1 VFGGLVLLVLMA
13 AFASAAQPGRAQPLS
28 YPDVKKTQWASTYIA
43 WVTDQTVGGQHLL
56 DDFAGAA
63 FKPSDPLTRA
73 QLARVLVLAA
83 KRQDVAFTPVTLSDV
98 PPAHPYYD
106 DIQRALALGLTSAT
120 NGAFHPDDPVL
131 VWQADKAFVL
141 MLKLLNP
148 KADWSM
154 LSKLDPVRWR
164 PNVGWRPPAPRYFAS
179 EVAARYLGLRFN
191 HPYGSEQLEMFPTDP
206 IRRDEAAYSIYTALH
221 VSPWRIA
228 GLSSFDNVTFPQM
241 SDRQKEIVGF
251 ALSCEGY
258 PFVYGG
264 EFPTTDSPYGYQAHG
279 GFDCSGFDWWVM
291 KIHFGYPIPVTQ
303 RTAAAMA
310 AAAKPRI
317 TRAKLKPC
325 DLIFFGPNGPR
336 AVPTSIYHAAL
347 YLGNGW
353 FINSTGSTDGV
364 SLASVD
370 WQGWSWKTDLT
381 WGRRL
386 LKASELPPAPT
397 PSPSPSPSPSS
408 TPSPSA
414 SPSPSPSPFPSP
426 SLPPSLP

>member
-1 VFGGLVLLVLMA
+1 VLGGLLLLVLTA
-13 AFASAAQPGRAQPLS
+13 AFALAAPPGPAQALS
-28 YPDVKKTQWASTYIA
+28 YPDVKKTQWAAAYIT
-43 WVTDQTVGGQHLL
+43 WVTDQTVGGQRLL

-83 KRQDVAFTPVTLSDV
+83 KRQDVAFTPLTLSDV
-98 PPAHPYYD
+98 SPDDPYYS
-106 DIQRALALGLTSAT
+106 DIQIALKLGLMSAT
-120 NGAFHPDDPVL
+120 DGAFRPDDPVL
-131 VWQADKAFVL
+131 VWQADKAVVL
-141 MLKLLNP
+141 MLKLLDP

-164 PNVGWRPPAPRYFAS
+164 PNAGWRPPVPRYFAS

-191 HPYGSEQLEMFPTDP
+191 HPYGSDQLEEFPTDP
-206 IRRDEAAYSIYTALH
+206 IRRDEAAYTIYTALH
-221 VSPWRIA
+221 VSPWQIA
-228 GLSSFDNVTFPQM
+228 GLSSFDNVTFPQL
-241 SDRQKEIVGF
+241 SDRQKQIVGF
-251 ALSCEGY
+251 ALSYEGY

-264 EFPTTDSPYGYQAHG
+264 EYPTTDSPYGYQAHG

-310 AAAKPRI
+310 SAAKPRI
-317 TRAKLKPC
+317 TRANLQPC
-325 DLIFFGPNGPR
+325 DLIFFGPNGPK
-336 AVPTSIYHAAL
+336 ADPASVFHAGL

-370 WQGWSWKTDLT
+370 WQGWSWNTDLA

-386 LKASELPPAPT
+386 LKASELPPTPT
-397 PSPSPSPSPSS
+397 PSPTA
-408 TPSPSA
+408 TPSPST

-426 SLPPSLP
+426 SLPPYLP